1 MMLKVTGAIRRL
13 MGRCPMA
20 GSVRTELAMRSAA
33 TAAPGGQDGPFRA
46 GTGWWHRHHNQLLVA
61 ALVASTV
68 AAALFILFEDV
79 SGHLA
84 VWTGLAVAVG
94 ALLGSLLSYRSRYA
108 RVAAG
113 EFRRDNMTERQRI
126 VQYLRVPVAAVLLV
140 AGMAYLVLG
149 GMFDRMLGIV
159 LGMCLIC
166 WTWYGLT
173 ILWERQHQAI
183 MIAEW
188 GSVYTLDTA
197 TEGERV

>member
-1 MMLKVTGAIRRL
+1 MPLVETIRMYL
-13 MGRCPMA
+13 GWCPVARSMRTDLP
-20 GSVRTELAMRSAA
+20 VRPVA
-33 TAAPGGQDGPFRA
+33 TVAPAGQDGPLR
-46 GTGWWHRHHNQLLVA
+46 TEPGWWRLHHNQLLVA
-61 ALVASTV
+61 AV
-68 AAALFILFEDV
+68 AASAAATALFILFEDA

-84 VWTGLAVAVG
+84 MLTGLAVGVG

-113 EFRRDNMTERQRI
+113 EFRRDNMTRRQRI
-126 VQYLRVPVAAVLLV
+126 VQYLRVPVASILLA
-140 AGMAYLVLG
+140 AGMAYFVLG
-149 GMFDRMLGIV
+149 GMFDRILGIV

-173 ILWERQHQAI
+173 ILWERRHRTI

-197 TEGERV
+197 TEGERA

>member
-1 MMLKVTGAIRRL
+1 MMPLLETIREYL
-13 MGRCPMA
+13 GWCPMQASMRPDLAVRPATAIA
-20 GSVRTELAMRSAA
+20 GGGRDAAFRTE
-33 TAAPGGQDGPFRA
+33 P
-46 GTGWWHRHHNQLLVA
+46 GWWKRYHNQLLITAMAFSA
-61 ALVASTV
+61 A
-68 AAALFILFEDV
+68 AAALFILFEDA

-84 VWTGLAVAVG
+84 MWTSLGIGVG

-113 EFRRDNMTERQRI
+113 EFHRENMTRIRRI
-126 VQYLRVPVAAVLLV
+126 VQYLRTPVFSVLFV

-149 GMFDRMLGIV
+149 GMFDRIPGLMLGAS
-159 LGMCLIC
+159 LIF
-166 WTWYGLT
+166 WTWYGVT

-188 GSVYTLDTA
+188 GSVYTVDTA